1 MGTMAAKSIRNN
13 EFNTLLLQCYLKQ
26 HNQIICFHFFPLANN
41 FFAGNRYVL
50 KNDTATMLLFDSNG
64 KIAGI
69 QMGVSP
75 PQPIHR
81 SIKYRLIYT
90 SILAGLRRRSKYLC
104 FH

>member
-26 HNQIICFHFFPLANN
+26 HNQIICFQFFPLANN

-75 PQPIHR
+75 PQPINQ
-81 SIKYRLIYT
+81 SINQ
-90 SILAGLRRRSKYLC
+90 LC
-104 FH
+104 ID